1 MSIPTWPI
9 TLPQAVLLEGFS
21 LIVQNNILMSQAD
34 AGFGKRR
41 NKGATPPA
49 QFTRTLQLTDA
60 QLTTFLNFVEFT
72 LRNGTLR
79 FETTHPRTG
88 ATVELL
94 VVPQGETLFPPI
106 VKEGKLYKVNMKL
119 QVMP

>member
-1 MSIPTWPI
+1 MSIPTWPL
-9 TLPQAVLLEGFS
+9 TLPQTTLLEGFS
-21 LIVQNNILMSQAD
+21 LIVQNNILMSQSD

-41 NKGATPPA
+41 NKGATPPT

-60 QLTTFLNFVEFT
+60 QLTIFLNFVEFT

-79 FETTHPRTG
+79 FGTTHPRTG
-88 ATVELL
+88 VTVELL
-94 VVPQGETLFPPI
+94 IVPQGESLFQPI
-106 VKEGKLYKVNMKL
+106 IKEGKIYKVNLKL